1 HGAGSG
7 RNAGGCKAREV
18 AWSHPRVLAGRR
30 CRPVGWLAAGKRVC
44 KDRRDADAFPTHRS
58 STMPVRASARPFLAA
73 FLLFVVCA
81 NALAAAPAPQRI
93 TEVEGITEY
102 RLDN

>member
-1 HGAGSG
+1 
-7 RNAGGCKAREV
+7 
-18 AWSHPRVLAGRR
+18 
-30 CRPVGWLAAGKRVC
+30 
-44 KDRRDADAFPTHRS
+44 FPTHRS

-102 RLDN
+102 RLDNGLTVLLFPDPSKPTITVNMTYLVGSRHEGYGETGMAHLLEHLLFKGTT